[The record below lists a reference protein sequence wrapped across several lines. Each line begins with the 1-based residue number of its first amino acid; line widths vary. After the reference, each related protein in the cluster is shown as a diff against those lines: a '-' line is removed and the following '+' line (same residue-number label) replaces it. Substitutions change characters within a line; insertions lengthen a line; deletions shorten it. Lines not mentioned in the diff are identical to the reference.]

1 MQNRPSGRPGFCAE
15 KIIRNMLAAVCSGV
29 ISGIIVQWLFPGIL
43 PIPGATPYPPEGII
57 ISDPSS
63 IAGRYSTWAILVF
76 TAYIII
82 FRLPD
87 CISNAGIKQIV
98 RWVSVSTIG
107 LLIFLIITQADTPFV
122 DADLIIRG
130 NVPDT
135 QSRYFLLVKPSSCGF
150 CSIHGPVIPNC
161 KGRFEN
167 QIHIGGFGY
176 FTIIIIGEAGMDC
189 FPLKA
194 GETIAFQDIAGAS
207 NLAFKTVKRI

>member
-1 MQNRPSGRPGFCAE
+1 MQNISSGRPGFCAE
-15 KIIRNMLAAVCSGV
+15 KTIRNMLAAVCSGV
-29 ISGIIVQWLFPGIL
+29 ISGAIVQWLFPGIL
-43 PIPGATPYPPEGII
+43 PIPWGASYPPEGII

-82 FRLPD
+82 CRLPD
-87 CISNAGIKQIV
+87 CIPNAGAKQIV
-98 RWVSVSTIG
+98 RWVSVSAIG
-107 LLIFLIITQADTPFV
+107 ILVFIIITQADTPIV
-122 DADLIIRG
+122 DADPIIRG

-135 QSRYFLLVKPSSCGF
+135 QARYFLLVKPSSSDC

-167 QIHIGGFGY
+167 QVHIGGFGY
-176 FTIIIIGEAGMDC
+176 FTIIIIGEAGMDG

-194 GETIAFQDIAGAS
+194 GETLAFQDIAGAS
-207 NLAFKTVKRI
+207 NVAFKTVKRI